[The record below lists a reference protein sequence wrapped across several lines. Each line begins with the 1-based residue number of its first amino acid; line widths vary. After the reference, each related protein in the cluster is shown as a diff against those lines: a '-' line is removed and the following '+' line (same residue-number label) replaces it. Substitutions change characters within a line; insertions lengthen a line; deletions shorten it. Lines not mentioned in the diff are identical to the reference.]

1 MREYRYSALTST
13 GQTVS
18 GVRRAESSDLLST
31 ELLQQGLVLLKSR
44 PTLGSLGGIFSASKR
59 AARRELRDFTQHMAT
74 CLGAGIPAMTA
85 LSDYQNDTTGPF
97 AEVLTD
103 IRGDVSS
110 GTQLDESLA
119 RHPHIFSPL
128 YLAMIAAG
136 QNSGNLDESFSEL
149 VGYLEWNEDLRS
161 QTSQALIYPGMLL
174 SAIIGLFLLMMM
186 FVIPRFESIFSTAN
200 FEMPTLTLRVMAL
213 GHFMG
218 TWWWAIFTAIG
229 ATLLAARLYFQ
240 TDKGAYRRDQILIN
254 IPVLGV
260 FQRKL
265 ALSRFSKTFSLI
277 FASGVDLLRLLTLL
291 EGVVDNRV
299 MAAQLVT
306 VRQRVSSGESLREAF
321 RDADMFPPLV
331 QRLIAVGEQTGSLD
345 TSLRRAS
352 DYLDKEIP
360 RDLKRTFTV
369 FEGVIITLLG
379 VLVCVAALSLLMPIM
394 SIRPGG

>member
-13 GQTVS
+13 GHTVS
-18 GVRRAESSDLLST
+18 GVRQAESAEVLT
-31 ELLQQGLVLLKSR
+31 NELLQQGLVLLKSR
-44 PTLGSLGGIFSASKR
+44 PTLGSLGGMFSASRR
-59 AARRELRDFTQHMAT
+59 AAHRELRDFTQHMAT

-85 LSDYQNDTTGPF
+85 LSDYQKDTTGPF

-110 GTQLDESLA
+110 GTQLDESFA

-128 YLAMIAAG
+128 YLAMISAG

-161 QTSQALIYPGMLL
+161 QTSQALIYPAMLL

-186 FVIPRFESIFSTAN
+186 FVIPRFEDIFATAN
-200 FEMPTLTLRVMAL
+200 FEMPTLTLRVLAL

-218 TWWWAIFTAIG
+218 TWWWAIFTVIG
-229 ATLLAARLYFQ
+229 GTIVGAKLYFQ
-240 TDKGAYRRDQILIN
+240 TEKGAYRRDQLLVN
-254 IPVLGV
+254 LPVMGV

-265 ALSRFSKTFSLI
+265 ALSRFAKTFSLI

-299 MAAQLVT
+299 MAAQLAN
-306 VRQRVSSGESLREAF
+306 VRHRVSSGESLREAF
-321 RDADMFPPLV
+321 KDADMFPPLV
-331 QRLIAVGEQTGSLD
+331 QRLVAVGEQTGSLD

-360 RDLKRTFTV
+360 RDLKRTFTI
-369 FEGVIITLLG
+369 FEGVIIALLG

-394 SIRPGG
+394 SIRPGV

>member
-13 GQTVS
+13 GHTVS
-18 GVRRAESSDLLST
+18 GVRRAESAHELTT

-59 AARRELRDFTQHMAT
+59 AAHRELRDFTQHMAT

-85 LSDYQNDTTGPF
+85 LSDYQDGTVGPF
-97 AEVLTD
+97 VEILTD

-110 GTQLDESLA
+110 GTQLDESFG

-128 YLAMIAAG
+128 YLAMITAG

-161 QTSQALIYPGMLL
+161 QTTQAMIYPAMLL

-186 FVIPRFESIFSTAN
+186 FVIPRFEDIFATAN

-218 TWWWAIFTAIG
+218 TWWWAIFAAIG
-229 ATLLAARLYFQ
+229 GVLIGLRLYFQ
-240 TDKGAYRRDQILIN
+240 TDKGAYRRDQILVN
-254 IPVLGV
+254 MPVMGT

-299 MAAQLVT
+299 MARQLAH
-306 VRQRVSSGESLREAF
+306 VRQRVASASGWWPSVSRPDPSILRCA
-321 RDADMFPPLV
+321 
-331 QRLIAVGEQTGSLD
+331 G
-345 TSLRRAS
+345 LR
-352 DYLDKEIP
+352 
-360 RDLKRTFTV
+360 
-369 FEGVIITLLG
+369 IIWTRKSR
-379 VLVCVAALSLLMPIM
+379 VT
-394 SIRPGG
+394 